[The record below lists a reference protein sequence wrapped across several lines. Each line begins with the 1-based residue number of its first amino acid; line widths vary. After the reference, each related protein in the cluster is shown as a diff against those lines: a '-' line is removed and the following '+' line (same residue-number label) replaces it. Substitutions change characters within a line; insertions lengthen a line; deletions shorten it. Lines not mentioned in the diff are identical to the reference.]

1 MKKIYKTSEIIKK
14 IIAVSIS
21 TAMLT
26 VTIASCD
33 KFTDI
38 SNLTKKPNEDT
49 VSSEVISDDNTS
61 SNSSDS
67 SEIITES
74 STEIAES
81 TTTQKTTVTRKNATS
96 TSRSTNTTSKATSST
111 KQTTKQTNSTTST
124 TKKATTTTT
133 TKASEDEQYEWAK
146 YWKGYA
152 ADYARSIGLEVTD
165 WTDMSWDNPIRV
177 NEAPGNADIASGIKS
192 RLNWYK
198 NNQGV
203 TYVAFGL
210 THEYNNRWQLIVYYG

>member
-1 MKKIYKTSEIIKK
+1 
-14 IIAVSIS
+14 
-21 TAMLT
+21 MLT

-96 TSRSTNTTSKATSST
+96 TSRSTNATSKATSST

-124 TKKATTTTT
+124 TKKTTTTT
-133 TKASEDEQYEWAK
+133 TKKASEDEQYEWAK

-165 WTDMSWDNPIRV
+165 WTDMAWDNPIRV
-177 NEAPGNADIASGIKS
+177 NEAPGDADIASRIHS
-192 RLNWYK
+192 RLNRYK
-198 NNQGV
+198 NDYGV

>member
-1 MKKIYKTSEIIKK
+1 MRKK
-14 IIAVSIS
+14 IIAMLIAAVILGSLAGCEGIQSVHRFWDNEATSSDAVSD
-21 TAMLT
+21 A
-26 VTIASCD
+26 
-33 KFTDI
+33 DI
-38 SNLTKKPNEDT
+38 S
-49 VSSEVISDDNTS
+49 SESV
-61 SNSSDS
+61 
-67 SEIITES
+67 TEA
-74 STEIAES
+74 AELS
-81 TTTQKTTVTRKNATS
+81 TTTTTAITTTTTTAT
-96 TSRSTNTTSKATSST
+96 TTA
-111 KQTTKQTNSTTST
+111 ST
-124 TKKATTTTT
+124 TKKAKATTTAKASKTTKSTTKKTTTTT